1 MGRQAGYYEWDD
13 DALTPGRKK
22 EGGWSQNLFDED
34 GRLKANARFV
44 PTDEDFEFSSGYVT
58 NTMYIPSESR
68 QLTENQRIVAQII
81 GEAIFELVSIGIERA
96 KPHVKRWW
104 DETAWPSIKETA
116 SKISHPQP
124 RLKAAE
130 VLANA
135 EKDAATNDQIVE
147 VPTEERMEMS
157 SAEAQARMIAA
168 AAARIY
174 SEQQMRLVTNAN
186 IVDADGVDDIR
197 RQLAQLP
204 QEQLTA
210 LIEHMMLNP
219 AALEEDSLANL
230 ASLLQPQRQLQQEE
244 PELRK
249 LDAED

>member
-13 DALTPGRKK
+13 DSLTPGMKK

-58 NTMYIPSESR
+58 DTMYISSGER
-68 QLTENQRIVAQII
+68 QLREEDKELARLLALAVSNLI
-81 GEAIFELVSIGIERA
+81 GIGIERA

-104 DETAWPSIKETA
+104 NETAWPSIKETA
-116 SKISHPQP
+116 SKISRPRP

-130 VLANA
+130 VLAEA
-135 EKDAATNDQIVE
+135 KKDTVSSDQVVE
-147 VPTEERMEMS
+147 VSDEERMEMS
-157 SAEAQARMIAA
+157 PAEAQARLIAA
-168 AAARIY
+168 AAARAY
-174 SEQQMRLVTNAN
+174 SDQQMRLVTNAN
-186 IVDADGVDDIR
+186 IVDANGVDDIR

-204 QEQLTA
+204 QEQLAA

-219 AALEEDSLANL
+219 AALEEESLANL
-230 ASLLQPQRQLQQEE
+230 ASLLQPQRQLQ
-244 PELRK
+244 
-249 LDAED
+249 

>member
-13 DALTPGRKK
+13 DSLTPGMKK

-58 NTMYIPSESR
+58 DTMYISSGER
-68 QLTENQRIVAQII
+68 QLREEDKELARLLALAVSNLI
-81 GEAIFELVSIGIERA
+81 GIGIERA

-104 DETAWPSIKETA
+104 NETAWPSIKETA
-116 SKISHPQP
+116 SKISRPRP

-130 VLANA
+130 VLAEA
-135 EKDAATNDQIVE
+135 KKDTVSSDQVVE
-147 VPTEERMEMS
+147 VSDEERMEMS
-157 SAEAQARMIAA
+157 PAEAQARLIAA
-168 AAARIY
+168 AAARAY
-174 SEQQMRLVTNAN
+174 SDQQMRLVTNAN
-186 IVDADGVDDIR
+186 IVDANGVDDIR

-204 QEQLTA
+204 QEQLAA

-219 AALEEDSLANL
+219 AALEEETLANL
-230 ASLLQPQRQLQQEE
+230 ASLLQPQRQLQ
-244 PELRK
+244 
-249 LDAED
+249 

>member
-13 DALTPGRKK
+13 DSLTPGMKK

-58 NTMYIPSESR
+58 DTMYISSGER
-68 QLTENQRIVAQII
+68 QLRE
-81 GEAIFELVSIGIERA
+81 EDKELARLLALAVSNLIAIGIERA

-104 DETAWPSIKETA
+104 NETAWPSIKETA
-116 SKISHPQP
+116 SKISRPRP

-130 VLANA
+130 VLAEA
-135 EKDAATNDQIVE
+135 KKDTVSSDQVVE
-147 VPTEERMEMS
+147 VSDEERMEMS
-157 SAEAQARMIAA
+157 PAEAQARLIAA
-168 AAARIY
+168 AAARAY
-174 SEQQMRLVTNAN
+174 SDQQMRLVTNAN
-186 IVDADGVDDIR
+186 IVDANGVDDIR

-204 QEQLTA
+204 QEQLAA

-219 AALEEDSLANL
+219 AALEEESLANL
-230 ASLLQPQRQLQQEE
+230 ASLLQPQRQLQ
-244 PELRK
+244 
-249 LDAED
+249 

>member
-13 DALTPGRKK
+13 DSLTPGMKK

-58 NTMYIPSESR
+58 DTMYISSGER
-68 QLTENQRIVAQII
+68 QLREEDKELARLLALAVSNLI
-81 GEAIFELVSIGIERA
+81 GIGIERA

-104 DETAWPSIKETA
+104 NETAWPSIKETA
-116 SKISHPQP
+116 SKISRPRP

-130 VLANA
+130 VLAEA
-135 EKDAATNDQIVE
+135 KKDTVSSDQVVE
-147 VPTEERMEMS
+147 VSDEERMEMS
-157 SAEAQARMIAA
+157 PAEAQARLIAA
-168 AAARIY
+168 AAARAY
-174 SEQQMRLVTNAN
+174 SDQQMRLVTNAN
-186 IVDADGVDDIR
+186 IVDANGVDDIR

-204 QEQLTA
+204 QEQLAT

-219 AALEEDSLANL
+219 AALEEESLANL
-230 ASLLQPQRQLQQEE
+230 ASLLQPQRQLQ
-244 PELRK
+244 
-249 LDAED
+249 

>member
-13 DALTPGRKK
+13 DSLTPGMKK

-58 NTMYIPSESR
+58 DTMYISSGER
-68 QLTENQRIVAQII
+68 QLRE
-81 GEAIFELVSIGIERA
+81 EDKELARLLALAVSNLIAIGIERA

-104 DETAWPSIKETA
+104 NETAWPSIKETA
-116 SKISHPQP
+116 SKISRPRP

-130 VLANA
+130 VLAEA
-135 EKDAATNDQIVE
+135 KKDTVSSDQVVE
-147 VPTEERMEMS
+147 VPDEERMEMS
-157 SAEAQARMIAA
+157 PAEAQARLIAA
-168 AAARIY
+168 AAARAY
-174 SEQQMRLVTNAN
+174 SDQQMRLVTNAN
-186 IVDADGVDDIR
+186 IVDANGVDDIR

-204 QEQLTA
+204 QEQLAA

-219 AALEEDSLANL
+219 AALEEESLANL
-230 ASLLQPQRQLQQEE
+230 ASLLQPQRQLQ
-244 PELRK
+244 
-249 LDAED
+249 

>member
-13 DALTPGRKK
+13 DSLTPGMKK

-58 NTMYIPSESR
+58 DTMYISSGER
-68 QLTENQRIVAQII
+68 QLREEDKELARLLALAVSNLI
-81 GEAIFELVSIGIERA
+81 GIGIERA

-104 DETAWPSIKETA
+104 NETAWSSIKETA
-116 SKISHPQP
+116 SKISRPRP

-130 VLANA
+130 VLAEA
-135 EKDAATNDQIVE
+135 KKDTVSSDQVVE
-147 VPTEERMEMS
+147 VSDEERMEMS
-157 SAEAQARMIAA
+157 PAEAQARLIAA
-168 AAARIY
+168 AAARAY
-174 SEQQMRLVTNAN
+174 SDQQMRLVTNAN
-186 IVDADGVDDIR
+186 IVDANGVDDIR

-204 QEQLTA
+204 QEQLAA

-219 AALEEDSLANL
+219 AALEEESLANL
-230 ASLLQPQRQLQQEE
+230 ASLLQPQRQLQ
-244 PELRK
+244 
-249 LDAED
+249 

>member
-13 DALTPGRKK
+13 DSLTPGMKK

-58 NTMYIPSESR
+58 DTMYISSGER
-68 QLTENQRIVAQII
+68 QLREEDKELARLLALAVSNLI
-81 GEAIFELVSIGIERA
+81 GIGIERA

-104 DETAWPSIKETA
+104 NETARPSIKETA
-116 SKISHPQP
+116 SKISRPRP

-130 VLANA
+130 VLAEA
-135 EKDAATNDQIVE
+135 KKDTVSSDQVVE
-147 VPTEERMEMS
+147 VSDEERMEMS
-157 SAEAQARMIAA
+157 PAEAQARLIAA
-168 AAARIY
+168 AAARAY
-174 SEQQMRLVTNAN
+174 SDQQMRLVTNAN
-186 IVDADGVDDIR
+186 IVDANGVDDIR

-204 QEQLTA
+204 QEQLAA

-219 AALEEDSLANL
+219 AALEEESLANL
-230 ASLLQPQRQLQQEE
+230 ASLLQPQRQLQ
-244 PELRK
+244 
-249 LDAED
+249 